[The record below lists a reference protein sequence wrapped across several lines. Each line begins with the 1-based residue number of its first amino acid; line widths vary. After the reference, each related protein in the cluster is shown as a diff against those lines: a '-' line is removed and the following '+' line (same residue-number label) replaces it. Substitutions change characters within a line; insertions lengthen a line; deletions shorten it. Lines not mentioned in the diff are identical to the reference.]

1 MERAVLP
8 YKLKESRVL
17 ERGVTLIEL
26 MVALMILVV
35 GILALLNLTITSIQT
50 NLEND
55 LRNSGVRLTNQIA
68 ETLLAQSIDNVI
80 SGQLT
85 PYDATNAALL
95 PSYQVYPN
103 PAQSIRGVNRTYTGR
118 WTVRALSADLKEVT
132 ITVGWTHRSADYTN
146 VTVIYKHRAT

>member
-1 MERAVLP
+1 MSPR
-8 YKLKESRVL
+8 RVGDYRGL

-35 GILALLNLTITSIQT
+35 GMLALLNLTIGSIRA

-55 LRNSGVRLTNQIA
+55 LRNTGVRLTNQIA

-80 SGQLT
+80 SGQLA
-85 PYDATNAALL
+85 PYNATNTALL

-103 PAQSIRGVNRTYTGR
+103 PAQPIRGANRTYTGS
-118 WTVRALSADLKEVT
+118 WAVRTLSADLKEVT
-132 ITVGWTHRSADYTN
+132 ITVGWTHRNANYTN
-146 VTVIYKHRAT
+146 VTVIYKHRVN